1 MKGRFKMGELVS
13 KMVIVSIAK
22 WDKTDGESDT
32 ILSFY
37 LQPLTYNKEM
47 FCNIILINVILTII
61 LII

>member
-1 MKGRFKMGELVS
+1 MGELVS
-13 KMVIVSIAK
+13 KMVIVSIVK
-22 WDKTDGESDT
+22 WDKTDRESDT

>member
-1 MKGRFKMGELVS
+1 MGELVS